1 MDDKAILHRY
11 LKTRRAQLLA
21 KLDGLDEYDVR
32 RPMTP
37 TGTNLLGLV
46 KHVASVELGY
56 FGEVFGRPGGVNMP
70 WLDDDAEPDADMWA
84 TPDESRADIIALHRF
99 SADHSDATIES
110 LALDAPGIVPWWPE
124 ERKHVTLQQILVH
137 MGSETAQHLG
147 HADILRELIDGAA
160 GQGPND
166 PNLPVRSDAEKTA
179 HFDRLE
185 TAARDAAA
193 RPEAAA
199 RLESAA
205 RETLP

>member
-56 FGEVFGRPGGVNMP
+56 FGEVFGRPGGVDMP
-70 WLDDDAEPDADMWA
+70 WLDDAEPDADMWA
-84 TPDESRADIIALHRF
+84 TPAESRADIIALHRF

-110 LALDAPGIVPWWPE
+110 LALDAPGVVPWWPE

-185 TAARDAAA
+185 TAAR
-193 RPEAAA
+193 EAAA
-199 RLESAA
+199 RLEAAA